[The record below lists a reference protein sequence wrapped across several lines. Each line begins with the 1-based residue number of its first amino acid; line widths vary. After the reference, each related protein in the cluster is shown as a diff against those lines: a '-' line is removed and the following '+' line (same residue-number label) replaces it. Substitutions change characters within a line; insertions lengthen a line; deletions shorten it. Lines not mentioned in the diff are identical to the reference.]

1 MKTAF
6 FRKVAEST
14 TTVQTGRYLYEYDKK
29 RRAVHVVDTKGVVDK
44 WVKET
49 DCEDYLFVKA
59 TPAPKKAAPKA
70 TRKATPAPKEE
81 TITLTKVALE
91 SLIAQAVAQAMA
103 KTAPVVESAPATPA
117 PVEKSAP
124 KAKATRAEKDTKYA
138 RTNKADL
145 SKSTQQVWDAIKKA
159 IPAATIVAYGSW
171 LYITGTVKED
181 WATLKQYG
189 CRWSRR
195 RNCAYFVGELAA

>member
-1 MKTAF
+1 MKKAF
-6 FRKVAEST
+6 WNKVAAEGIAM
-14 TTVQTGRYLYEYDKK
+14 TGRYLYEYDQKK
-29 RRAVHVVDTKGVVDK
+29 KAIHVTDSKGVVDK

-49 DCEDYLFVKA
+49 DCEDYLVKA

-70 TRKATPAPKEE
+70 PRKATPAPEEE
-81 TITLTKVALE
+81 TITLTKGAL
-91 SLIAQAVAQAMA
+91 SDLIAQAVAQAMA
-103 KTAPVVESAPATPA
+103 GATPVVESAP
-117 PVEKSAP
+117 VMESAP
-124 KAKATRAEKDTKYA
+124 KQKKAARAEKDNKYA

-181 WATLKQYG
+181 WATLKQFG

>member
-1 MKTAF
+1 MKKAF
-6 FRKVAEST
+6 WNKVAAEGIAM
-14 TTVQTGRYLYEYDKK
+14 TGRYLYEYDKK
-29 RRAVHVVDTKGVVDK
+29 RKAIHVTDSKGVVDK

-59 TPAPKKAAPKA
+59 TSKA
-70 TRKATPAPKEE
+70 TRKATPAPEEE
-81 TITLTKVALE
+81 TITLTKGAL
-91 SLIAQAVAQAMA
+91 SDLIAQAVAQAMA
-103 KTAPVVESAPATPA
+103 GATPAPVVESAP
-117 PVEKSAP
+117 VMESAP
-124 KAKATRAEKDTKYA
+124 KQKKAARAEKDNKYA

-171 LYITGTVKED
+171 LYITGTEKTD
-181 WATLKQYG
+181 WATLKQFG

>member
-1 MKTAF
+1 MKKAF
-6 FRKVAEST
+6 FEKVRNSA

-29 RRAVHVVDTKGVVDK
+29 RKAVHVVDIKGVVDK

-59 TPAPKKAAPKA
+59 TPKA
-70 TRKATPAPKEE
+70 TRKATPAPEEE
-81 TITLTKVALE
+81 TITLTKGAL
-91 SLIAQAVAQAMA
+91 SDLIAQAVAQAMA
-103 KTAPVVESAPATPA
+103 GATPAAAPVESAPVVESAP
-117 PVEKSAP
+117 KK
-124 KAKATRAEKDTKYA
+124 KAARAEKDSKYA
-138 RTNKADL
+138 RSNKGDL

-181 WATLKQYG
+181 WATLKQFG

>member
-1 MKTAF
+1 LPIGQEGRIIMKKSF
-6 FRKVAEST
+6 FEKVAAATST
-14 TTVQTGRYLYEYDKK
+14 VRTGRYSYEYDKK
-29 RRAVHVVDTKGVVDK
+29 RKAVHVTDSKGIVDK
-44 WVKET
+44 WVT
-49 DCEDYLFVKA
+49 LADCEPDT
-59 TPAPKKAAPKA
+59 TP
-70 TRKATPAPKEE
+70 KATPAPKEE
-81 TITLTKVALE
+81 TVTLTKGELE

-103 KTAPVVESAPATPA
+103 KTAPVVESPVVESATV
-117 PVEKSAP
+117 VESAP
-124 KAKATRAEKDTKYA
+124 KKKAARAEKDNKYA
-138 RTNKADL
+138 RTNKSDL

>member
-1 MKTAF
+1 MKKAF
-6 FRKVAEST
+6 FEKVRNSAI
-14 TTVQTGRYLYEYDKK
+14 TVQTGRYLYEYDKK

-59 TPAPKKAAPKA
+59 TPAPKAKTTP
-70 TRKATPAPKEE
+70 KATPAPNEE
-81 TITLTKVALE
+81 TITLTKGALE

-124 KAKATRAEKDTKYA
+124 KAKTTRAEKDTKYA

-181 WATLKQYG
+181 WATLKQFG

>member
-6 FRKVAEST
+6 FHKVAEST
-14 TTVQTGRYLYEYDKK
+14 STIQTGRYLYEYD
-29 RRAVHVVDTKGVVDK
+29 RRRKAVHVFDIKGIVDK
-44 WVKET
+44 WVT
-49 DCEDYLFVKA
+49 LADCEDY
-59 TPAPKKAAPKA
+59 TPTVKAAPKA
-70 TRKATPAPKEE
+70 TRKATPAPEEE
-81 TITLTKVALE
+81 TITLTKGAL
-91 SLIAQAVAQAMA
+91 SDLIAQAVAQAMA
-103 KTAPVVESAPATPA
+103 GATPAAAPVESAPVVESAP
-117 PVEKSAP
+117 KK
-124 KAKATRAEKDTKYA
+124 KAARAEKDNKYA
-138 RTNKADL
+138 RTNKGDL

-159 IPAATIVAYGSW
+159 IPTATIVAYGSW